1 MKKEYGDII
10 SPEKQIFTK
19 QKGRVPFVTNKIK
32 LRKIIMSKVIGIDL
46 GTTNSCVAVYEG
58 GEAKII
64 PNKEG
69 KNTTPSVVAFTDKGE
84 VLVGDPAKRQAITNP
99 NKTISSIK
107 RIMGLMMS
115 EENAKAAHDKVTYN
129 IVNKDGMAAVDV
141 DGKVYTP
148 QEISAKILS
157 KLKEDAEA
165 YLGSTVTDAVI
176 TVPAYFNDAQRK
188 ATKDAGTIA
197 GLNVLRIINEPT
209 ASALAYGL
217 ESKSDE
223 NVLVYDLGGGTFDV
237 TVLEI
242 SDGTFEVLSTDGNA
256 FLGGDDFDNKIVDY
270 LNSEFKNTHG
280 IDLKNDK
287 MALQRLKDAAEN
299 AKKELSS
306 STETEIN
313 LPFITMTQA
322 GPQHLVIKLTRA
334 KFEGMIEN
342 LIKETIDHIK
352 TAMKESGLDNNAIK
366 EIIMVGGSIRVP
378 LAQKMVSEYFGGKQL
393 NKSVNPDEVVAAGAA
408 IQGGVLRGD
417 VKDVLLLDVT
427 PLSLGIETLGGVAT
441 KIIEK
446 GTTIPVKKS
455 QIFSTAEDNQ
465 PAVSISVVQ
474 GEREFARDNKSLGLF
489 ELGDIPAAPRGVPQI
504 EVTFD
509 IDANGILTVSST
521 DKGTGKSQS
530 ITISGS
536 SGLSEE
542 EINKMIQDAE
552 AHKAEDT
559 KRKELVETKNQADAL
574 IAQTEKALSENSDKI
589 DAEEKVKI
597 EAAITDLKDTL
608 KDTDATKEQ
617 IDAKV
622 KTLTEASHKMAEAM
636 YKKDG
641 DQTTGAADSSKKKA
655 DDDVIDA
662 EIE

>member
-1 MKKEYGDII
+1 
-10 SPEKQIFTK
+10 
-19 QKGRVPFVTNKIK
+19 
-32 LRKIIMSKVIGIDL
+32 MSKVIGIDL

-84 VLVGDPAKRQAITNP
+84 ILVGDPAKRQAITNP
-99 NKTISSIK
+99 DKTIYSVK
-107 RIMGLMMS
+107 RIMGLMMN
-115 EENAKAAHDKVTYN
+115 EEKAKEAHDKVTYK
-129 IVNKDGMAAVDV
+129 IVDKNGMAAVDV
-141 DGKVYTP
+141 AGKIYTP

-157 KLKEDAEA
+157 KLKADAES
-165 YLGSTVTDAVI
+165 YLGQAVSDAVI

-188 ATKDAGTIA
+188 ATKEAGTIA

-217 ESKSDE
+217 DSKGDE
-223 NVLVYDLGGGTFDV
+223 KVLVYDLGGGTFDV

-242 SDGTFEVLSTDGNA
+242 SEGTFEVLSTDGNA
-256 FLGGDDFDNKIVDY
+256 FLGGDDFDNKIVDF
-270 LNSEFKNTHG
+270 LASEFKSDHG
-280 IDLKNDK
+280 IDLKADK

-306 STETEIN
+306 AEETEIN
-313 LPFITMTQA
+313 LPFITA
-322 GPQHLVIKLTRA
+322 DASGPKHLVVKLTRA
-334 KFEGMIEN
+334 KFEGMIDT
-342 LIKETIDHIK
+342 LVKETISHIK
-352 TAMKESGLDNNAIK
+352 TAMKDAGLSNK
-366 EIIMVGGSIRVP
+366 EINEVIMVGGSTRLPI
-378 LAQKMVSEYFGGKQL
+378 AQKMVSDEFGGKTL
-393 NKSVNPDEVVAAGAA
+393 NKGVNPDEVVAAGAA

-427 PLSLGIETLGGVAT
+427 PLSLGIETLGGVMT

-455 QIFSTAEDNQ
+455 QVFSTAEDNQ
-465 PAVSISVVQ
+465 PAVSISVGQ

-489 ELGDIPAAPRGVPQI
+489 ELTGIPAAPRGVPQI

-542 EINKMIQDAE
+542 EINKMVQDAE
-552 AHKAEDT
+552 NHKAEDA
-559 KRKELVETKNQADAL
+559 KRKEIVDLRNQADAL
-574 IAQTEKALSENSDKI
+574 ASQTEKSLKEMEEKI
-589 DAEEKVKI
+589 DPSEKAAIETALEELKAVLKNQDASKEEI
-597 EAAITDLKDTL
+597 EAA
-608 KDTDATKEQ
+608 TKKLA
-617 IDAKV
+617 D
-622 KTLTEASHKMAEAM
+622 ASHKMAEQM
-636 YKKDG
+636 YKQNEG
-641 DQTTGAADSSKKKA
+641 GEAASSNAKK

>member
-1 MKKEYGDII
+1 
-10 SPEKQIFTK
+10 
-19 QKGRVPFVTNKIK
+19 
-32 LRKIIMSKVIGIDL
+32 MSKVIGIDL

-84 VLVGDPAKRQAITNP
+84 TLVGDPAKRQAITNP
-99 NKTISSIK
+99 EKTISSIK

-115 EENAKAAHDKVTYN
+115 EEKAKEAHDKVTYN
-129 IVNKDGMAAVDV
+129 IVDKNGMAAVDV
-141 DGKVYTP
+141 AGTVYTP

-165 YLGSTVTDAVI
+165 YIGGTVTDAVI

-188 ATKDAGTIA
+188 ATKEAGTIA

-217 ESKSDE
+217 ESKAEE

-237 TVLEI
+237 TTLEI

-256 FLGGDDFDNKIVDY
+256 FLGGDDFDNKIVDF
-270 LNSEFKNTHG
+270 LNDDFKASHG

-287 MALQRLKDAAEN
+287 MALQRLKDEAEK

-306 STETEIN
+306 TSETEIN
-313 LPFITMTQA
+313 LPFITMTDA
-322 GPQHLVIKLTRA
+322 GPQHLVVKLTRA
-334 KFEGMIEN
+334 KFEGMIAG
-342 LIKETIDHIK
+342 LVDETIEHIK
-352 TAMKESGLDNNAIK
+352 IAMKDADLDNNEIK
-366 EIIMVGGSIRVP
+366 EIIMVGGSTRVP
-378 LAQKMVSEYFGGKQL
+378 AAQEAVSKFFGGKEL
-393 NKSVNPDEVVAAGAA
+393 NKGVNPDEVVAAGAA

-427 PLSLGIETLGGVAT
+427 PLSLGIETLGGVMT
-441 KIIEK
+441 KVIEK

-455 QIFSTAEDNQ
+455 QVFSTAEDNQ
-465 PAVSISVVQ
+465 PAVSISVGQ
-474 GEREFARDNKSLGLF
+474 GEREFAKDNKSLGLF
-489 ELGDIPAAPRGVPQI
+489 ELTGIPSAPRGVPQI

-509 IDANGILTVSST
+509 IDANGILTVSAQ
-521 DKGTGKSQS
+521 DKGTGKSQE
-530 ITISGS
+530 IKISGS

-542 EINKMIQDAE
+542 EIEKMVQDAE
-552 AHKAEDT
+552 NNKA
-559 KRKELVETKNQADAL
+559 ADAKL
-574 IAQTEKALSENSDKI
+574 KEMVDLRNQGDALVVQTRKSLEEVGDKISDEEKANIETACAALEETLKDESATKEHI
-589 DAEEKVKI
+589 EEKVK
-597 EAAITDLKDTL
+597 A
-608 KDTDATKEQ
+608 
-617 IDAKV
+617 
-622 KTLTEASHKMAEAM
+622 LTEASHKMAEEM
-636 YKKDG
+636 YKDKGADG
-641 DQTTGAADSSKKKA
+641 QAAPESAKKK

>member
-1 MKKEYGDII
+1 
-10 SPEKQIFTK
+10 
-19 QKGRVPFVTNKIK
+19 
-32 LRKIIMSKVIGIDL
+32 MSKVIGIDL

-84 VLVGDPAKRQAITNP
+84 VLIGDPAKRQAITNP
-99 NKTISSIK
+99 HKTISSIK
-107 RIMGLMMS
+107 RIMGLMMD
-115 EENAKAAHDKVTYN
+115 EDKAKEALNKVTYK
-129 IVNKDGMAAVDV
+129 IVSKDGMAAVDV
-141 DGKVYTP
+141 AGKVYTP
-148 QEISAKILS
+148 QEISAKILT
-157 KLKEDAEA
+157 KLKEDAES
-165 YLGSTVTDAVI
+165 YLGQKVTDAVI

-217 ESKSDE
+217 ESKSE
-223 NVLVYDLGGGTFDV
+223 EKVLVYDLGGGTFDV
-237 TVLEI
+237 TTLEI

-256 FLGGDDFDNKIVDY
+256 FLGGDDFDNKIVDF
-270 LNSEFKNTHG
+270 LVSEFKNDNG

-306 STETEIN
+306 AQETEIN
-313 LPFITMTQA
+313 LPFITADAT
-322 GPQHLVIKLTRA
+322 GPKHLVTKLTRA
-334 KFEGMIEN
+334 KFEGMIES
-342 LIKETIDHIK
+342 LVKETITHIQ
-352 TAMKESGLDNNAIK
+352 TAMKDADLQKNEIN
-366 EIIMVGGSIRVP
+366 EIIMVGGSTRVP
-378 LAQKMVSEYFGGKQL
+378 LAQKMVSDYFDGKEL
-393 NKSVNPDEVVAAGAA
+393 NKGVNPDEVVAAGAA

-465 PAVSISVVQ
+465 PAVTISVVQ
-474 GEREFARDNKSLGLF
+474 GEREFAKDNKSLGLF
-489 ELGDIPAAPRGVPQI
+489 ELSNIPAAPRGVPQI

-509 IDANGILTVSST
+509 IDANGILTVSAK
-521 DKGTGKSQS
+521 DKGTGKEQK
-530 ITISGS
+530 ITITGS
-536 SGLSEE
+536 TGLSED
-542 EINKMIQDAE
+542 EINKMVQDAE
-552 AHKAEDT
+552 QHKADDEQ
-559 KRKELVETKNQADAL
+559 RKALVETKNQADAL
-574 IAQTEKALSENSDKI
+574 IAQTEKSMGEMGDKLE
-589 DAEEKVKI
+589 AGEKEKI
-597 EAAITDLKDTL
+597 QAAIDELKATL
-608 KDTDATKEQ
+608 KDDNATKEQ
-617 IDAKV
+617 IEEKV
-622 KTLTEASHKMAEAM
+622 KMLTQVSHKMAEQM
-636 YKKDG
+636 YKQEQPG
-641 DQTTGAADSSKKKA
+641 EAEQSAKKA

>member
-1 MKKEYGDII
+1 
-10 SPEKQIFTK
+10 
-19 QKGRVPFVTNKIK
+19 
-32 LRKIIMSKVIGIDL
+32 MSKVIGIDL

-99 NKTISSIK
+99 HKTISSIK
-107 RIMGLMMS
+107 RIMGLMID
-115 EENAKAAHDKVTYN
+115 EEKAKEAINKVTYK
-129 IVNKDGMAAVDV
+129 IVSKDGMAAVDV
-141 DGKVYTP
+141 AGKVYTP
-148 QEISAKILS
+148 QEISAKILA
-157 KLKEDAEA
+157 KLKEDAES
-165 YLGSTVTDAVI
+165 YLGQKVTDAVI

-223 NVLVYDLGGGTFDV
+223 KVLVYDLGGGTFDV
-237 TVLEI
+237 TTLEI

-256 FLGGDDFDNKIVDY
+256 FLGGDDFDNKIVDF
-270 LNSEFKNTHG
+270 LVSEFKNDHG

-287 MALQRLKDAAEN
+287 MALQRLKDAAES

-306 STETEIN
+306 AQETEIN
-313 LPFITMTQA
+313 LPFITA
-322 GPQHLVIKLTRA
+322 DASGPKHLVTKLTRA
-334 KFEGMIEN
+334 KFEGMIEP
-342 LIKETIDHIK
+342 LIKETITHIQ
-352 TAMKESGLDNNAIK
+352 TAMKDADLQKGDIN
-366 EIIMVGGSIRVP
+366 EIIMVGGSTRVP
-378 LAQKMVSEYFGGKQL
+378 LAQKMVSDYFGGKEL

-465 PAVSISVVQ
+465 PAVTISVVQ
-474 GEREFARDNKSLGLF
+474 GEREFAKDNKSLGLF
-489 ELGDIPAAPRGVPQI
+489 ELSDIPPAPRGVPQI

-509 IDANGILTVSST
+509 IDANGILTVSAK
-521 DKGTGKSQS
+521 DKGTGKEQK
-530 ITISGS
+530 ITITGS
-536 SGLSEE
+536 TGLSEE

-552 AHKAEDT
+552 QHKADDE
-559 KRKELVETKNQADAL
+559 KRKALVETRNQADAL
-574 IAQTEKALSENSDKI
+574 IAQTEKSMGEMGDKLE
-589 DAEEKVKI
+589 AGEKEKI
-597 EAAITDLKDTL
+597 QAAIEDLKATL
-608 KDTDATKEQ
+608 KDDNATKDQ
-617 IDAKV
+617 IEAKV
-622 KTLTEASHKMAEAM
+622 KTLTEASHKMAEQM
-636 YKKDG
+636 YKQEQQPGEAAQSAKKD
-641 DQTTGAADSSKKKA
+641 

>member
-1 MKKEYGDII
+1 
-10 SPEKQIFTK
+10 
-19 QKGRVPFVTNKIK
+19 
-32 LRKIIMSKVIGIDL
+32 MSKVIGIDL

-58 GEAKII
+58 GEAKVI

-84 VLVGDPAKRQAITNP
+84 ILVGDPAKRQAITNP
-99 NKTISSIK
+99 DKTIYSVK
-107 RIMGLMMS
+107 RIMGLMMN
-115 EENAKAAHDKVTYN
+115 EEKAKEAHDKVTYK
-129 IVNKDGMAAVDV
+129 IVDKNGMAAVDV
-141 DGKVYTP
+141 AGKIYTP

-157 KLKEDAEA
+157 KLKADAES
-165 YLGSTVTDAVI
+165 YLGQAVSDAVI

-188 ATKDAGTIA
+188 ATKEAGTIA

-217 ESKSDE
+217 DSKGDE
-223 NVLVYDLGGGTFDV
+223 KVLVYDLGGGTFDV

-242 SDGTFEVLSTDGNA
+242 SEGTFEVLSTDGNA
-256 FLGGDDFDNKIVDY
+256 FLGGDDFDNKIVDF
-270 LNSEFKNTHG
+270 LASEFKSDHG
-280 IDLKNDK
+280 IDLKADK

-306 STETEIN
+306 AEETEIN
-313 LPFITMTQA
+313 LPFITADAT
-322 GPQHLVIKLTRA
+322 GPKHLVVKLTRA
-334 KFEGMIEN
+334 KFEGMIDT
-342 LIKETIDHIK
+342 LVKETISHIK
-352 TAMKESGLDNNAIK
+352 TAMKDAGMSNN
-366 EIIMVGGSIRVP
+366 EINEVIMVGGSTRLPI
-378 LAQKMVSEYFGGKQL
+378 AQKMVSDEFGGKTL
-393 NKSVNPDEVVAAGAA
+393 NKGVNPDEVVAAGAA

-427 PLSLGIETLGGVAT
+427 PLSLGIETLGGVMT

-455 QIFSTAEDNQ
+455 QVFSTAEDNQ
-465 PAVSISVVQ
+465 PAVSISVGQ

-489 ELGDIPAAPRGVPQI
+489 ELTGIPAAPRGVPQI

-542 EINKMIQDAE
+542 EINKMVQDAE
-552 AHKAEDT
+552 SHKAEDA
-559 KRKELVETKNQADAL
+559 KRKEIVDLRNQADAL
-574 IAQTEKALSENSDKI
+574 ASQTEKSLKEMEDKI
-589 DAEEKVKI
+589 DASEKAAIETALEELKAVLKNTDASKEEI
-597 EAAITDLKDTL
+597 EAA
-608 KDTDATKEQ
+608 TKKLA
-617 IDAKV
+617 D
-622 KTLTEASHKMAEAM
+622 ASHKMAEQM
-636 YKKDG
+636 YKQNEG
-641 DQTTGAADSSKKKA
+641 GEAASSSAKK

>member
-1 MKKEYGDII
+1 
-10 SPEKQIFTK
+10 
-19 QKGRVPFVTNKIK
+19 
-32 LRKIIMSKVIGIDL
+32 MSKVIGIDL

-64 PNKEG
+64 PNAEG
-69 KNTTPSVVAFTDKGE
+69 KNTTPSVVAFTDKGD
-84 VLVGDPAKRQAITNP
+84 VLIGDPAKRQAITNP
-99 NKTISSIK
+99 EKTISSIK
-107 RIMGLMMS
+107 RIMGLMMN

-129 IVNKDGMAAVDV
+129 IVDKDGAACVDV
-141 DGKVYTP
+141 AGKVYTP
-148 QEISAKILS
+148 QEISAKILT

-165 YLGSTVTDAVI
+165 YIGSTVTDAVI

-217 ESKSDE
+217 ESKSEE

-270 LNSEFKNTHG
+270 LSSEFKASHG
-280 IDLKNDK
+280 IELKNDK
-287 MALQRLKDAAEN
+287 MALQRLKDSAEN

-313 LPFITMTQA
+313 LPFITMTEA
-322 GPQHLVIKLTRA
+322 GPQHLVVKLTRA
-334 KFEGMIEN
+334 KFEGMIAT
-342 LIKETIDHIK
+342 LIDETIEHIK
-352 TAMKESGLDNNAIK
+352 VAMKESGLENSDIK
-366 EIIMVGGSIRVP
+366 EIIMVGGSTRVP
-378 LAQKMVSEYFGGKQL
+378 AAQEAVSKYFGGKTL
-393 NKSVNPDEVVAAGAA
+393 NKGVNPDEVVAAGAA

-427 PLSLGIETLGGVAT
+427 PLSLGIETLGGVMT

-455 QIFSTAEDNQ
+455 QVFSTAEDNQ
-465 PAVSISVVQ
+465 PAVSISVGQ
-474 GEREFARDNKSLGLF
+474 GEREFAKDNKSLGLF
-489 ELGDIPAAPRGVPQI
+489 ELGDIAAAPRGVPQI

-542 EINKMIQDAE
+542 EINKMVQDAE
-552 AHKAEDT
+552 ENKAADGE
-559 KRKELVETKNQADAL
+559 RKELVDLRNQADAL
-574 IAQTEKALSENSDKI
+574 IAQTEKSIEEMGDKLE
-589 DAEEKVKI
+589 AEEKVKI
-597 EAAITDLKDTL
+597 ETAATELKDTL
-608 KDTDATKEQ
+608 KDESATKET
-617 IDAKV
+617 IEEKV
-622 KTLTEASHKMAEAM
+622 KALTEAAHKMAEEM
-636 YKKDG
+636 YKKEQDP
-641 DQTTGAADSSKKKA
+641 AAAEADAKKKK
-655 DDDVIDA
+655 DDEDVIDA